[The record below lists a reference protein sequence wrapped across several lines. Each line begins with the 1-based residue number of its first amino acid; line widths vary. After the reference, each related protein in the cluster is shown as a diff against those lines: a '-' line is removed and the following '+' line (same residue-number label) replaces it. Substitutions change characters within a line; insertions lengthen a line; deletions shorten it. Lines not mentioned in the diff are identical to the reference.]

1 MKENMSQDK
10 TLPGAPF
17 RFASVSSSG
26 SHINAFGV
34 GEMSLGMYRPG
45 NYWPQVDLGQ
55 IYFSAPTPDQ
65 YEEATKLKGSITKE
79 ACNFSDIHRRI
90 SRKQA
95 EYVTYLIVSM
105 LSEKLKGE
113 MPTDDEID
121 IIMKEAREANY
132 PVNREK
138 REAEKKWELT
148 KEQTR
153 LLGELRAKAAS
164 KNIPISL
171 CFELSTHGYI
181 AFTRPGGRLYI
192 NFTVGEGERDD
203 MSAALGEAIYQIEQ
217 VKNPEQPTQAVD
229 DQKQLEDL
237 AESTRVRCQM
247 NYDRAMSEAVQ
258 QVSDLKDLK
267 N

>member
-1 MKENMSQDK
+1 MSQDK
-10 TLPGAPF
+10 TFPGASF

-26 SHINAFGV
+26 SRTNEFGV
-34 GEMSLGMYRPG
+34 GSMSLGMYRPG
-45 NYWPQVDLGQ
+45 NHWPQVDLGE
-55 IYFSAPTPDQ
+55 IWFSSPTPDQ
-65 YEEATKLKGSITKE
+65 YKEAENLRGVFTKE
-79 ACNFSDIHRRI
+79 GLNFSDIHRRI

-95 EYVTYLIVSM
+95 EYIVYLITSM

-121 IIMKEAREANY
+121 EIMKEAREANY

-192 NFTVGEGERDD
+192 NFIVGEGERDG

-217 VKNPEQPTQAVD
+217 VKSVD
-229 DQKQLEDL
+229 TDQQQLDDL
-237 AESTRVRCQM
+237 TESTRVRCQT
-247 NYDRAMSEAVQ
+247 NYDEAMSEAVQ

>member
-1 MKENMSQDK
+1 
-10 TLPGAPF
+10 
-17 RFASVSSSG
+17 
-26 SHINAFGV
+26 
-34 GEMSLGMYRPG
+34 
-45 NYWPQVDLGQ
+45 
-55 IYFSAPTPDQ
+55 
-65 YEEATKLKGSITKE
+65 
-79 ACNFSDIHRRI
+79 
-90 SRKQA
+90 
-95 EYVTYLIVSM
+95 
-105 LSEKLKGE
+105 
-113 MPTDDEID
+113 
-121 IIMKEAREANY
+121 MKEAREANY

-192 NFTVGEGERDD
+192 NFIVGEGERDGI
-203 MSAALGEAIYQIEQ
+203 SAALGEAIYQIEQ
-217 VKNPEQPTQAVD
+217 VKNPEQPTQVVD

-247 NYDRAMSEAVQ
+247 NYDRVMSEAVQ